1 MYFGLK
7 HGMWIYE
14 FLFYIFCIMNN
25 IEIDL
30 KNLYILNIKFENGF
44 W

>member
-1 MYFGLK
+1 
-7 HGMWIYE
+7 MWIYE

-30 KNLYILNIKFENGF
+30 KSLYILNIKFENGF